1 MTNAQDEPRRDAS
14 LLNEINARLSEAA
27 ESGAPLELVF
37 AVRGRVEPVSGKH
50 RGRWRLRTGR
60 GHVVTFRPEFVIA
73 FNATGQ
79 AHRATA
85 PVVPAPG

>member
-1 MTNAQDEPRRDAS
+1 MAKAQDEPLKDAS
-14 LLNEINARLSEAA
+14 LLNAIDARLSEAA

-37 AVRGRVEPVSGKH
+37 AVRGRVERVSGKH
-50 RGRWRLRTGR
+50 RGRWRLRTGH

-79 AHRATA
+79 PHRATA